1 MADQNGIPQAGT
13 DELIGALVE
22 DADPVGRLQ
31 PPFLRATLWLLA
43 SFYVIG
49 LFVYVHG
56 MRPDLPDL
64 LKSPAYVLPLGMSL
78 VTGVLAAYA
87 AFHVAVPGRS
97 AAWNYV
103 PLVPLAI
110 WAETIAFGCF
120 LDWVRWGAKGLEVGT
135 SFTCFSFIVA
145 MSVPIVGLLAWML
158 RPAASHRPVLTI
170 AYGTLAAA
178 GLASTGL
185 SLFHGVDATIMVLV
199 WHGGTGAL
207 LVALAARF
215 APETFFRPLA
225 DRARLRPRGQPDTPA
240 ETPAS
245 SA

>member
-1 MADQNGIPQAGT
+1 MVNQNGIPPEAT
-13 DELIGALVE
+13 EKLIDALVE
-22 DADPVGRLQ
+22 DAKPVGRLQ

-43 SFYVIG
+43 AFYVIG

-56 MRPDLPDL
+56 MRPDIWDL
-64 LKSPAYVLPLGMSL
+64 LKSPAYVLPLGMSF

-97 AAWNYV
+97 PVWSYL
-103 PLVPLAI
+103 PLVPLSI
-110 WAETIAFGCF
+110 WVETIAFGCF
-120 LDWVRWGAKGLEVGT
+120 LDWVRWGAKGLELGT
-135 SFTCFSFIVA
+135 SFTCFGFIVA

-178 GLASTGL
+178 GLASAGL
-185 SLFHGVDATIMVLV
+185 SLFHGLDATIMVLV

-215 APETFFRPLA
+215 APTTFFRPLA
-225 DRARLRPRGQPDTPA
+225 DRARLGLGGPP
-240 ETPAS
+240 ETPAP